1 MSAIFGL
8 LRRDGAP
15 VAPGDLA
22 TMGRALAHW
31 GPDGGGVWHEGSA
44 GLGQVLLYS
53 TQESRYERLPC
64 VDAEL
69 GSIFT
74 AAARVDNRAD
84 LMADCGLRA
93 TESVLTDSA
102 LIWHAYRKWGAA
114 CVERIYGDW
123 TFAVWHPVERK
134 LFLARDHFGNTALY
148 YYADPRVFAFASDR
162 QALLDLKLAP
172 ITLDELYLAQVLTAW
187 PAYHGERTIHTP
199 LKRLPPAH
207 TITVTPDRMDV
218 RQYWFLEHTPE
229 LRLPRREDY
238 VEVFRALVD
247 DAVRARLRA
256 PESPLNASP
265 GRACPEP
272 GEGRAV
278 GREVSGGEGAR
289 ETSSVVATTLSGGL
303 DSSTITVTAAAMLR
317 SEGKRLAAFTSV
329 PLVDT
334 SAYVGK
340 RFGDELPLAEATA
353 RFAGNVDLQPVPAAG
368 TTPIESIR
376 WGLRIHHEPTHAAG
390 NQYWML
396 DLGQTAHA
404 AGCRVLLTGQSGNAA
419 FSWVGSTL
427 SQPLAQQLRKLGLRT
442 WLSQRVRRA
451 LPAVLYRAEQRLRR
465 GRARDWVRRSALR
478 PDVAARLNLWE
489 RRLDDPAAR
498 PPRSPLEDR
507 RYLMPGRSL
516 VGALWAEM
524 GAAWGLDVRDPT
536 GDARLL
542 AFSFAVP
549 DPFFREPA
557 TGCDRWLIRAAMEDR
572 LPDEVRLNQRR
583 GRQAA
588 DLVPRLRAST
598 ETVETAL
605 EELARGPAAAYVDVP
620 YMRQTWQVIQTQDTV
635 EVYSKAVM
643 ILTRGIG
650 AGLFVNEFLS
660 S

>member
-22 TMGRALAHW
+22 TMRRALAHW
-31 GPDGGGVWHEGSA
+31 GPDGGGVWLEGCT
-44 GLGQVLLYS
+44 GLGQVLFCS
-53 TQESRYERLPC
+53 TPESRYERLPC

-69 GSIFT
+69 GSTFT
-74 AAARVDNRAD
+74 AAARVDNRAG
-84 LMADCGLRA
+84 LIVDCGLRA
-93 TESVLTDSA
+93 AESVLTDST

-123 TFAVWHPVERK
+123 AFAVWHPVERK

-148 YYADPRVFAFASDR
+148 YYVDPRVFAFASDR

-172 ITLDELYLAQVLTAW
+172 ITLDELYLAQVLTSW
-187 PAYHGERTIHTP
+187 LAYHGERTIHTP
-199 LKRLPPAH
+199 IKRLPPAH
-207 TITVTPDRMDV
+207 TLTVTPDRMDV
-218 RQYWFLEHTPE
+218 CQYWFLEHTPE

-256 PESPLNASP
+256 PDPPFGYSPARS
-265 GRACPEP
+265 CPEP
-272 GEGRAV
+272 GEGSAF
-278 GREVSGGEGAR
+278 GGEVLGSEGSR
-289 ETSSVVATTLSGGL
+289 EAGSAVATTLSGGL

-317 SEGKRLAAFTSV
+317 SEGKRLPAFTSV
-329 PLVDT
+329 PLADT
-334 SAYVGK
+334 AAFVGK
-340 RFGDELPLAEATA
+340 RFGDELPFAQATA
-353 RFAGNVDLQPVPAAG
+353 QFAGNVDLQPITAAA
-368 TTPIESIR
+368 TTPIQSIR
-376 WGLRIHHEPTHAAG
+376 RGLQIHHEPAHAAG

-396 DLGQTAHA
+396 DLGQTARS
-404 AGCRVLLTGQSGNAA
+404 AGCRVLLTGQLGNAA
-419 FSWVGSTL
+419 FSWTGSTL
-427 SQPLAQQLRKLGLRT
+427 SQPLARQLRELGWRK
-442 WLSQRVRRA
+442 WLSTRVRRA
-451 LPAVLYRAEQRLRR
+451 LPASLYRTEQRLRR
-465 GRARDWVRRSALR
+465 GQARDWVRKSALR

-498 PPRSPLEDR
+498 PPRSPLEER
-507 RYLMPGRSL
+507 RWLMPGRSF

-524 GAAWGLDVRDPT
+524 GAAWGVDVRDPT

-549 DPFFREPA
+549 DYIFRDPA
-557 TGCDRWLIRAAMEDR
+557 TGVDRWLIRAAMEGR

-583 GRQAA
+583 GRQAG
-588 DLVPRLRAST
+588 DLVPRLRAGT
-598 ETVETAL
+598 EAVETAL
-605 EELARGPAAAYVDVP
+605 DELARGPAAAYVDVP
-620 YMRQTWQVIQTQDTV
+620 YMRQTWQVIQAQDTA
-635 EVYSKAVM
+635 EGFSKTVT